1 MYFHISTELQS
12 ITNTQHEHVI
22 LPHHIHHGDE
32 EITTRTLHDDS
43 LNIIDDQAICTAPSS
58 HVSKPRRCSLAL
70 PPSNSLKYIK
80 PEKVETEFHYV
91 VSHVIELLS
100 CCDPKLLSKC
110 CECIM
115 ASERNRTK
123 YFSTD
128 FMKILQQ
135 LTTSPACLKILS
147 VYWSWSNHSILLT
160 LAQFS
165 KFALDILLEFDGR
178 VNQFLPLSHYPIPLF
193 DPSMIPSDI
202 SEYTILA
209 MRCDDVLQKSLQLVF
224 DMESLLVETC
234 GITKQCFHFL
244 AVQFNPTMLYWMLP
258 KNIVPVVDNLQHHYK
273 SFFERGVVDLFVYP
287 SILYQ
292 IGDSIKMVSQVHTFS
307 VKCTYLYDVIISK
320 GIYKDTR

>member
-1 MYFHISTELQS
+1 M
-12 ITNTQHEHVI
+12 
-22 LPHHIHHGDE
+22 HHGDE
-32 EITTRTLHDDS
+32 EITTRTLHDDN

-58 HVSKPRRCSLAL
+58 RVGKPRRWSLAL

-80 PEKVETEFHYV
+80 PKKVETEFHYV